1 MAGECLATL
10 VGDKTFDHVAE
21 QLQGC
26 SEEQLLQLL
35 QSRLHVSPFVA
46 YLMYRDLRAPRHSSL
61 CVVAVGSLV
70 SRVEYWL
77 GTGFIF
83 LFSPLVHCCVLHLQ
97 VLLPSLPAS
106 TFIGEGA
113 RMWLHKVAVSGSDV
127 DKLLYVDKLV
137 KEALAPIQDLVTA
150 FAPHGWSV
158 ELTEHHLH
166 LGQHLVS

>member
-61 CVVAVGSLV
+61 CVVAVSSLV

-77 GTGFIF
+77 GIGFIF
-83 LFSPLVHCCVLHLQ
+83 LFLRLVHCCFFH
-97 VLLPSLPAS
+97 P
-106 TFIGEGA
+106 
-113 RMWLHKVAVSGSDV
+113 
-127 DKLLYVDKLV
+127 
-137 KEALAPIQDLVTA
+137 
-150 FAPHGWSV
+150 
-158 ELTEHHLH
+158 
-166 LGQHLVS
+166 